1 MQLSVFFKF
10 VLLHLIFF
18 MNPIFANPKQIHF
31 AYQNTNNYPF
41 QTGKGETID
50 WEKPGILIEMFN
62 ILEKKL
68 NIQIIYS
75 RFPWKRSLFEL
86 KSGKVDGLF
95 EASFKQK
102 RLVYGQYPQK
112 HGKTD
117 ESRRTNYNSYYVYTR
132 KNSNVFWD
140 GINIKNVPKGICAER
155 EYSIVDDL
163 QKKGHIVHE
172 FNDTAKCMELL
183 SNGRVDAVAALEL
196 AANSILRTNYKQFKN
211 IIVLQPALKT
221 KVYHLMLSHQF
232 VKKYP
237 KLSEKIWDTVKEI
250 RESKEMKVIYSKY

>member
-1 MQLSVFFKF
+1 MQVLVFFKF
-10 VLLHLIFF
+10 VLLSFIFY
-18 MNPIFANPKQIHF
+18 MTPLFANPKQIHF

-41 QTGKGETID
+41 QTGEGETID
-50 WEKPGILIEMFN
+50 WEKPGILIEMFS

-95 EASFKQK
+95 EASFKEK
-102 RLVYGQYPQK
+102 RLKYGQYPQQD
-112 HGKTD
+112 GEID
-117 ESRRTNYNSYYVYTR
+117 NNRRTNYNSYYLYT
-132 KNSNVFWD
+132 NHNTNVFWD
-140 GINIKNVPKGICAER
+140 GENIKNTPKGICAER

-163 QKKGHIVHE
+163 RKKGYIVHE
-172 FNDTAKCMELL
+172 VNATAKCMELL

-196 AANSILRTNYKQFKN
+196 AGSSILRKNYKQFKN
-211 IIVLQPALKT
+211 VKMLQPALKT

-237 KLSEKIWDTVKEI
+237 KLSEKIWDIVKEI